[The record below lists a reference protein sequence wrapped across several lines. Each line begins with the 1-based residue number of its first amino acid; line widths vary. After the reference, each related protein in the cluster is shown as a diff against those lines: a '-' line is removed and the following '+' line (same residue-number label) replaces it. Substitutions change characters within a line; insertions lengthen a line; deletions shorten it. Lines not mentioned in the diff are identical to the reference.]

1 MYYTIVHW
9 KVRVL
14 TDKKSDSKF
23 KELYD
28 NDKRSHHD
36 ALAQLGIILYPYKF
50 EKPFM
55 VGEIL
60 EKFKDIQEDPSS
72 ELVTT
77 AGRLISKRGHGK
89 VIFMDLRDI
98 TGKIQLYFR
107 LNDLGKEKF
116 EVIKQHIEVGDH
128 IGINGS
134 VFRTRMGEITIF
146 VKDFELLSKSLAIL
160 PEKYHGLQNVEL
172 RYRKRYLDLI
182 ANDDIREN
190 FVKRSKVINYT
201 RQFLTDRN
209 YIEVETPFLQSVYGG
224 ANARPF
230 ITHHHFLDQDYFLR
244 IAPELFLKRLIVGGF
259 ERVFELGKNFRN
271 EDIDTLHNPEF
282 TMLELYESYSD
293 YNDMMNLTEQL
304 ISQLVLE
311 LIGDYEVDFG
321 DCSLYFKPPWRRISM
336 EEIVSQAID
345 KEFTDLSIEEL
356 KDIALSNQLEFDETE
371 ELRRGEW
378 LMLLFEGLVEK
389 DLIQPTFITDFP
401 IEVSP
406 LAKKHR
412 AKEGYTERF
421 ELFINGWEFANGF
434 SELNDP
440 LDQYERFKDQ
450 DRRRQL
456 GDSEA
461 QMIDYDYVH
470 ALMFGFPPTGGLGI
484 GIDRLVMI
492 LTNQKSIKEVI
503 LFPQVKSIE

>member
-1 MYYTIVHW
+1 VTEN
-9 KVRVL
+9 
-14 TDKKSDSKF
+14 SKDDEKL

-28 NDKRSHHD
+28 EDKLSHHD
-36 ALAQLGIILYPYKF
+36 ALSELGVTLYPYKF
-50 EKPFM
+50 DKQLMVSDVLAKFAE
-55 VGEIL
+55 VGE
-60 EKFKDIQEDPSS
+60 EPSKDEVI
-72 ELVTT
+72 T
-77 AGRLISKRGHGK
+77 AGRLVQKRGHGK
-89 VIFMDLRDI
+89 VIFMDMRDI
-98 TGKIQLYFR
+98 TGKLQLYFR
-107 LNDLGKEKF
+107 MNDLGKEKF
-116 EVIKQHIEVGDH
+116 EPIKNHLEVGDH
-128 IGINGS
+128 IGVKGS

-146 VKDFELLSKSLAIL
+146 VKDYELLSKSLAVL
-160 PEKYHGLQNVEL
+160 PEKFHGLQNVEL
-172 RYRKRYLDLI
+172 RYRKRYIDLI
-182 ANDDIREN
+182 ANQDVRDN
-190 FVKRSKVINYT
+190 FVKRSKVISFV
-201 RQFLTDRN
+201 RKFLIDRN
-209 YIEVETPFLQSVYGG
+209 YLEVETPLLQSVYGG

-230 ITHHHFLDQDYFLR
+230 TTHHHFLDQDYYLR

-282 TMLELYESYSD
+282 TMLELYEAYSD
-293 YNDMMNLTEQL
+293 YNDMMNLTEQMISDL
-304 ISQLVLE
+304 IFE
-311 LIGDYEVDFG
+311 LKGTYEIDF
-321 DCSLYFKPPWRRISM
+321 DDVTLNFKPPWRRISM
-336 EEIVSQAID
+336 EDVVSQTLD
-345 KEFTDLSIEEL
+345 REFAGLSEEEL
-356 KDIALSNQLEFDETE
+356 KDIAVSNQLELDDDSS

-378 LMLLFEGLVEK
+378 LTFLFEGLVEK

-450 DRRRQL
+450 DRKRRL

-470 ALMFGFPPTGGLGI
+470 ALMYGFPPTGGLGV
-484 GIDRLVMI
+484 GIDRVVMI
-492 LTNQKSIKEVI
+492 ATNQRSIKEVI
-503 LFPQVKSIE
+503 LFPQVKNI

>member
-1 MYYTIVHW
+1 M
-9 KVRVL
+9 
-14 TDKKSDSKF
+14 TDKSDTNKKL

-28 NDKRSHHD
+28 DDKLTHHE
-36 ALAQLGIILYPYKF
+36 ALAQLGVTLYPYKY
-50 EKPFM
+50 EKQFM

-60 EKFKDIQEDPSS
+60 DNFQAIQEEPSS
-72 ELVTT
+72 ESVST
-77 AGRLISKRGHGK
+77 AGRLIQKRGHGK
-89 VIFMDLRDI
+89 VIFMDLRDV

-107 LNDLGKEKF
+107 MNDLGKDKF
-116 EVIKQHIEVGDH
+116 NLIKNHIEVGDH
-128 IGINGS
+128 IGVSGP
-134 VFRTRMGEITIF
+134 VFRTRMGELTIF
-146 VKDFELLSKSLAIL
+146 VKDFKLLSKSLAIM

-182 ANDDIREN
+182 ANEDVRNN
-190 FVKRSKVINYT
+190 FIKRSQVINFT
-201 RQFLTDRN
+201 RKFLTDRDFM
-209 YIEVETPFLQSVYGG
+209 EVETPFLQSVYGG

-230 ITHHHFLDQDYFLR
+230 TTHHHFLDQDYFLR
-244 IAPELFLKRLIVGGF
+244 IAPELFLKRLVVGGF

-282 TMLELYESYSD
+282 TMVELYQAYAD
-293 YNDMMNLTEQL
+293 YNDMMDLTEEY
-304 ISQLVLE
+304 ISKMVFE
-311 LIGDYEVDFG
+311 LNGDYEIDFG
-321 DCSLYFKPPWRRISM
+321 DFSLYFKPPWRRVSM
-336 EEIVSQAID
+336 EEVVSQAID
-345 KEFTDLSIEEL
+345 REFESLSIDDL
-356 KDIALSNQLEFDETE
+356 KDIAISNQLEFEETT
-371 ELRRGEW
+371 ELKRGEW
-378 LMLLFEGLVEK
+378 LTLLFEGLVEK

-412 AKEGYTERF
+412 TKQGYTERF

-450 DRRRQL
+450 DRKRQL

-492 LTNQKSIKEVI
+492 ITNQRSIKEVI
-503 LFPQVKSIE
+503 LFPQVKNI